1 VPVISKSD
9 DCNMEEADLRVHGWL
24 IMVSTSATI
33 WAAFF
38 FGFYLLYSST
48 WFAASCLM

>member
-1 VPVISKSD
+1 MPVISKSD

-24 IMVSTSATI
+24 IMVSTSATT

-38 FGFYLLYSST
+38 WILFALL
-48 WFAASCLM
+48 